1 MAPQYPANES
11 PQELSQDSA
20 QVYEPV
26 TALTSDIAL
35 FARHLRHEKARSEH
49 TVRSYVGDL
58 EELSDWMT
66 SQGLRGL
73 EDLDRES
80 LRGWLA
86 QRHQRGLARSS
97 VSRGIASV
105 HTFCRWAVDSGRLSH
120 DPAASLK
127 GPKKGQHLPEAVNA
141 TALSDML
148 DALAET
154 AQQPAEDDRQ
164 VALAARDWALVEM
177 LYATGARISEVV
189 NLNSSDIDRSS
200 GVITVT
206 GKGSKQRRVPYGER
220 AGQALELWRRRR
232 EVVATEKSGEAI
244 FLGARGGRIDA
255 RVARRTVAEALRTV
269 PDTHASGPH
278 SLRHSAATHLLDG
291 GADLRSVQELLG
303 HSTVATTQIYTH
315 VSVERLKKAYAQAHP
330 RA

>member
-1 MAPQYPANES
+1 MAQHPPARES
-11 PQELSQDSA
+11 SQEPVHDRV
-20 QVYEPV
+20 QVDEPV

-58 EELSDWMT
+58 AELSAWMT
-66 SQGLRGL
+66 DHGLTGL
-73 EDLDRES
+73 HDLDRES

-86 QRHQRGLARSS
+86 QRHRRGLARSS

-105 HTFCRWAVDSGRLSH
+105 HTFCRWAVDSGRLGH
-120 DPAASLK
+120 DPAATLK
-127 GPKKGQHLPEAVNA
+127 GPKKGQHLPEIVNA
-141 TALSDML
+141 AALSNML
-148 DALAET
+148 DGLAE
-154 AQQPAEDDRQ
+154 AARGNSDDERQ
-164 VALAARDWALVEM
+164 AALAARDWALLEM
-177 LYATGARISEVV
+177 MYATGARVGEVV
-189 NLNSSDIDRSS
+189 SLNDSDIDRSA
-200 GVITVT
+200 GVLTVT
-206 GKGSKQRRVPYGER
+206 GKGNKQRRVPFGER

-232 EVVATEKSGEAI
+232 DVVATGISGDAI

-255 RVARRTVAEALRTV
+255 RVARRTVAEALQTI

-315 VSVERLKKAYAQAHP
+315 VSVERLRNAYAQAHP

>member
-1 MAPQYPANES
+1 M
-11 PQELSQDSA
+11 
-20 QVYEPV
+20 
-26 TALTSDIAL
+26 

-49 TVRSYVGDL
+49 TVRSYVADL
-58 EELSDWMT
+58 GELSDWMT
-66 SQGLRGL
+66 EQGLGGI

-105 HTFCRWAVDSGRLSH
+105 HTFCRWAVDNGRLQH
-120 DPAASLK
+120 DPAAALK
-127 GPKKGQHLPEAVNA
+127 GPKKGRYLPDVVSS

-148 DALAET
+148 DGLAGA
-154 AQQPAEDDRQ
+154 AQQPAENDRTA
-164 VALAARDWALVEM
+164 ALAARDWALVEL

-189 NLNSSDIDRSS
+189 NLDLQDIDQT
-200 GVITVT
+200 VEVLTVT
-206 GKGSKQRRVPYGER
+206 GKGNKERRVPFGDR
-220 AGQALELWRRRR
+220 AAQALGLWRRRR
-232 EVVATEKSGEAI
+232 DVLASDKSGGAV

-255 RVARRTVAEALRTV
+255 RVARRAVADALRTV

-291 GADLRSVQELLG
+291 GADLRSVQQLLG
-303 HSTVATTQIYTH
+303 HSSVATTQIYTH
-315 VSVERLKKAYAQAHP
+315 VSVERLRNAYAQAHP

>member
-1 MAPQYPANES
+1 MQGDEPA
-11 PQELSQDSA
+11 
-20 QVYEPV
+20 
-26 TALTSDIAL
+26 TALTSDIVL

-49 TVRSYVGDL
+49 TVRSYIGDL
-58 EELSDWMT
+58 QELSAWMT
-66 SQGLRGL
+66 AHGLKSL

-105 HTFCRWAVDSGRLSH
+105 HTFCRWAVDNGRLDH

-127 GPKKGQHLPEAVNA
+127 GPKKGQHLPEVVNA

-148 DALAET
+148 DGLADT

-164 VALAARDWALVEM
+164 AALAARDWALIEM

-189 NLNSSDIDRSS
+189 NLNDSDIDRSA

-206 GKGSKQRRVPYGER
+206 GKGNKQRRVPSENGRGRHWSCGGVEVKSSPPRNLARQSSWVHAEVESMREWPAEPWPMPSAPCRTRTRGDPTASGTARQRTSWTGER
-220 AGQALELWRRRR
+220 
-232 EVVATEKSGEAI
+232 T
-244 FLGARGGRIDA
+244 LGACRSCWATPRWPPPRSTPTSRSNDS
-255 RVARRTVAEALRTV
+255 RLRTRRLIRGH
-269 PDTHASGPH
+269 DM
-278 SLRHSAATHLLDG
+278 LAA
-291 GADLRSVQELLG
+291 Q
-303 HSTVATTQIYTH
+303 
-315 VSVERLKKAYAQAHP
+315 RL
-330 RA
+330 

>member
-1 MAPQYPANES
+1 MAPQNPAHPTDHDVQAPS
-11 PQELSQDSA
+11 ALAQE
-20 QVYEPV
+20 
-26 TALTSDIAL
+26 IAM

-58 EELSDWMT
+58 EELSEWMT
-66 SQGLRGL
+66 DRGL
-73 EDLDRES
+73 GGIADLDRES

-105 HTFCRWAVDSGRLSH
+105 HTFCRWAVDNGRLRH
-120 DPAASLK
+120 DPAAALK
-127 GPKKGQHLPEAVNA
+127 GPTKGRYLPDVVSS

-148 DALAET
+148 DALAAA
-154 AQQPAEDDRQ
+154 AQQPAEDDRTA
-164 VALAARDWALVEM
+164 ALAARDWALIEL

-189 NLNSSDIDRSS
+189 DLDLPDIDDT
-200 GVITVT
+200 VQVLTVT
-206 GKGSKQRRVPYGER
+206 GKGNKERRVPFGDR
-220 AGQALELWRRRR
+220 AAQALGLWRRRR
-232 EVVATEKSGEAI
+232 DVLAAEKSGGAV
-244 FLGARGGRIDA
+244 FVGARGSRIDA
-255 RVARRTVAEALRTV
+255 RVARRVVADALRTV

-291 GADLRSVQELLG
+291 GADLRSVQQLLG
-303 HSTVATTQIYTH
+303 HSSVATTQIYTH
-315 VSVERLKKAYAQAHP
+315 VSVERLKNAYAQAHP

>member
-1 MAPQYPANES
+1 MAPQHPAHES
-11 PQELSQDSA
+11 PQDTGTD
-20 QVYEPV
+20 
-26 TALTSDIAL
+26 TALTSDIAV

-58 EELSDWMT
+58 EELSAWMT
-66 SQGLRGL
+66 AHGLKGL

-86 QRHQRGLARSS
+86 QRHQRGMARSS

-105 HTFCRWAVDSGRLSH
+105 HTFCRWAVDNRRLNH

-127 GPKKGQHLPEAVNA
+127 GPKKGQHLPEVVNA

-148 DALAET
+148 DGLAET
-154 AQQPAEDDRQ
+154 ARQPADDDRQ
-164 VALAARDWALVEM
+164 SALAARDWALVEM

-189 NLNSSDIDRSS
+189 NLNDSDIDRSA

-206 GKGSKQRRVPYGER
+206 GKGNKQRRVPYGER

-232 EVVATEKSGEAI
+232 GIVATAKSGEAI

-315 VSVERLKKAYAQAHP
+315 VSVERLKNAYAQAHP

>member
-1 MAPQYPANES
+1 MAAHTPDPPRDRHE
-11 PQELSQDSA
+11 QDSG
-20 QVYEPV
+20 
-26 TALTSDIAL
+26 ALTTEIAM

-49 TVRSYVGDL
+49 TVRSYVSDL
-58 EELSDWMT
+58 DELSAWLT
-66 SQGLRGL
+66 ENGLRGL
-73 EDLDRES
+73 QDLNRET

-97 VSRGIASV
+97 LSRGIASV
-105 HTFCRWAVDSGRLSH
+105 HSFCRWAVDEGLLDH
-120 DPAASLK
+120 DPAAALNGPAK
-127 GPKKGQHLPEAVNA
+127 GRHLPDVVNSS
-141 TALSDML
+141 ALSDML
-148 DALAET
+148 DGLAQR
-154 AQQPAEDDRQ
+154 ARQPAQDDRPA
-164 VALAARDWALVEM
+164 ALAARDWALLEM

-189 NLNSSDIDRSS
+189 NLDLNDIEDSAS
-200 GVITVT
+200 VVTVI
-206 GKGSKQRRVPYGER
+206 GKGNKQRRVPFGER
-220 AGQALELWRRRR
+220 AGSALELWRRRR
-232 EVVATEKSGEAI
+232 AAVVSDKSGNAV

-255 RVARRTVAEALRTV
+255 RVARRTVAQALRTV

-315 VSVERLKKAYAQAHP
+315 VSVERLRNAYVQAHP

>member
-1 MAPQYPANES
+1 MAPQTPAHRTDHDMQ
-11 PQELSQDSA
+11 PPSA
-20 QVYEPV
+20 LAEE
-26 TALTSDIAL
+26 IAM

-58 EELSDWMT
+58 EELSEWLT
-66 SQGLRGL
+66 ERGL
-73 EDLDRES
+73 GELKNLDRES

-105 HTFCRWAVDSGRLSH
+105 HTFCRWAVDTGRLDQ
-120 DPAASLK
+120 DPAAALK
-127 GPKKGQHLPEAVNA
+127 GPKKARHLPDVVSS

-148 DALAET
+148 DGLAEA
-154 AQQPAEDDRQ
+154 AQQPTEDDRAA
-164 VALAARDWALVEM
+164 ALAARNWALIEL

-189 NLNSSDIDRSS
+189 NLDLQDIDHP
-200 GVITVT
+200 VQVLTVT
-206 GKGSKQRRVPYGER
+206 GKGNKERRVPFGDR
-220 AGQALELWRRRR
+220 AAQALGLWQRRRDVLAA
-232 EVVATEKSGEAI
+232 ETSGGAV
-244 FLGARGGRIDA
+244 FLGARGGRINA
-255 RVARRTVAEALRTV
+255 RVARRAVADALRMV

-291 GADLRSVQELLG
+291 GADLRSVQQLLG

-315 VSVERLKKAYAQAHP
+315 VSVERLRNAYAQAHP

>member
-1 MAPQYPANES
+1 MVQPHPATDAGQPS
-11 PQELSQDSA
+11 GRA
-20 QVYEPV
+20 
-26 TALTSDIAL
+26 TALSEDIAD

-58 EELSDWMT
+58 EDLSGWM
-66 SQGLRGL
+66 SERGLRGVGA
-73 EDLDRES
+73 LDRET

-86 QRHQRGLARSS
+86 QRHQRGMARNS

-105 HTFCRWAVDSGRLSH
+105 HTFCRWAVDTGRLEH
-120 DPAASLK
+120 DPAATLK
-127 GPKKGQHLPEAVNA
+127 GPKKARHLPEVVNSA
-141 TALSDML
+141 ALSDML
-148 DALAET
+148 DGLAEL
-154 AQQPAEDDRQ
+154 ADHPGEDERE
-164 VALAARDWALVEM
+164 AARAARDWALLEL
-177 LYATGARISEVV
+177 LYATGTRISEVV
-189 NLNSSDIDRSS
+189 GLDLRDVDDGP

-206 GKGSKQRRVPYGER
+206 GKGSKERRVPFGER
-220 AGQALELWRRRR
+220 AEQALMLWRQRR
-232 EVVATEKSGEAI
+232 ETLRTEKSGDAL

-255 RVARRTVAEALRTV
+255 RVARRAVADALRTV

-291 GADLRSVQELLG
+291 GADLRTVQELLG

-315 VSVERLKKAYAQAHP
+315 VSVERLKNAYVQAHP

>member
-1 MAPQYPANES
+1 MAPQNPAHPTDHDVQAPS
-11 PQELSQDSA
+11 ALAQE
-20 QVYEPV
+20 
-26 TALTSDIAL
+26 IAM

-58 EELSDWMT
+58 EELSEWMT
-66 SQGLRGL
+66 DRGL
-73 EDLDRES
+73 GGIADLDRES

-105 HTFCRWAVDSGRLSH
+105 HTFCRWAVDNGRLHH
-120 DPAASLK
+120 DPAAALK
-127 GPKKGQHLPEAVNA
+127 GPTKGRYLPDVVSS

-148 DALAET
+148 DALAAA
-154 AQQPAEDDRQ
+154 AQQPAEDDRTA
-164 VALAARDWALVEM
+164 ALAARDWALIEL

-189 NLNSSDIDRSS
+189 DLDLPDIDDT
-200 GVITVT
+200 VQVLTVT
-206 GKGSKQRRVPYGER
+206 GKGNKERRVPFGDR
-220 AGQALELWRRRR
+220 AAQALGLWRRRR
-232 EVVATEKSGEAI
+232 DVLAAEKSGGAV
-244 FLGARGGRIDA
+244 FVGARGSRIDA
-255 RVARRTVAEALRTV
+255 RVARRVVADALRTV

-291 GADLRSVQELLG
+291 GADLRSVQQLLG
-303 HSTVATTQIYTH
+303 HSSVATTQIYTH
-315 VSVERLKKAYAQAHP
+315 VSVERLKNAYVQAHP

>member
-1 MAPQYPANES
+1 MAPQHPAHDS
-11 PQELSQDSA
+11 PQDTGTD
-20 QVYEPV
+20 
-26 TALTSDIAL
+26 TALTSDIAA

-58 EELSDWMT
+58 EELSAWMT
-66 SQGLRGL
+66 AHGLKGL

-86 QRHQRGLARSS
+86 QRHQRGMARSS

-105 HTFCRWAVDSGRLSH
+105 HTFCRWAVENGRLNH

-127 GPKKGQHLPEAVNA
+127 GPKKGQHLPEVVNA
-141 TALSDML
+141 TALTDML

-154 AQQPAEDDRQ
+154 ARQPAEDDRQ
-164 VALAARDWALVEM
+164 SALAARDWALVEM

-189 NLNSSDIDRSS
+189 NLNDSDIDRSA

-206 GKGSKQRRVPYGER
+206 GKGNKQRRVPYGER

-232 EVVATEKSGEAI
+232 GIVATEKSGEAV

-255 RVARRTVAEALRTV
+255 RVARRTVAEALHTV

-315 VSVERLKKAYAQAHP
+315 VSVERLKNAYAQAHP

>member
-1 MAPQYPANES
+1 MAPQHPAHES
-11 PQELSQDSA
+11 PQDTGTD
-20 QVYEPV
+20 
-26 TALTSDIAL
+26 TALTSDIAV
-35 FARHLRHEKARSEH
+35 FARHLRHETARSEH

-58 EELSDWMT
+58 EELSAWMT
-66 SQGLRGL
+66 AHGLKGL

-86 QRHQRGLARSS
+86 QRHQRGMARSS

-105 HTFCRWAVDSGRLSH
+105 HTFCRWAVDNRRLNH

-127 GPKKGQHLPEAVNA
+127 GPKKGQHLPEVVNA

-148 DALAET
+148 DGLAET
-154 AQQPAEDDRQ
+154 ARQPADDDRQ
-164 VALAARDWALVEM
+164 SALAARDWALVEM

-189 NLNSSDIDRSS
+189 NLNDSDIDRSA

-206 GKGSKQRRVPYGER
+206 GKGNKQRRVPYGER

-232 EVVATEKSGEAI
+232 GIVATAKSGEAI

-315 VSVERLKKAYAQAHP
+315 VSVERLKNAYAQAHP

>member
-1 MAPQYPANES
+1 MAPQHPAHDPE
-11 PQELSQDSA
+11 QARETA
-20 QVYEPV
+20 
-26 TALTSDIAL
+26 TALTQDIAI

-49 TVRSYVGDL
+49 TIRSYVGDL
-58 EELSDWMT
+58 QELSEWMT
-66 SQGLRGL
+66 AHGLKGL
-73 EDLDRES
+73 EDLDRET

-105 HTFCRWAVDSGRLSH
+105 HTFCRWAVDNGRLDH
-120 DPAASLK
+120 DPASSLN
-127 GPKKGQHLPEAVNA
+127 GPKKAQHLPEVVNA
-141 TALSDML
+141 AALSDML
-148 DALAET
+148 DGLADA
-154 AQQPAEDDRQ
+154 AQQPTEDDQ
-164 VALAARDWALVEM
+164 QAALAARDWALVEL

-189 NLNSSDIDRSS
+189 NLDDTDIDRSA
-200 GVITVT
+200 GIITVT
-206 GKGSKQRRVPYGER
+206 GKGNKQRRVPYGER

-232 EVVATEKSGEAI
+232 DVVASEKSGDAV

-255 RVARRTVAEALRTV
+255 RVARRTVAGALQTV

-315 VSVERLKKAYAQAHP
+315 VSVERLKSAYTQAHP

>member
-1 MAPQYPANES
+1 M
-11 PQELSQDSA
+11 PQEHPAHEPEQDHETA
-20 QVYEPV
+20 
-26 TALTSDIAL
+26 TALSEEIAL

-49 TVRSYVGDL
+49 TIRSYVGDL
-58 EELSDWMT
+58 EELSAWMT
-66 SQGLRGL
+66 ARRLKGLG
-73 EDLDRES
+73 DLDRES

-105 HTFCRWAVDSGRLSH
+105 HTFCRWAVDNGRLDH
-120 DPAASLK
+120 DPAASVK
-127 GPKKGQHLPEAVNA
+127 GPKTGQHLPEVVNS

-148 DALAET
+148 DGLAAAAE
-154 AQQPAEDDRQ
+154 QPAEDDRSA
-164 VALAARDWALVEM
+164 ALAARDWALVEL

-189 NLNSSDIDRSS
+189 NLNDSDVDRSIK
-200 GVITVT
+200 VITVT
-206 GKGSKQRRVPYGER
+206 GKGNKQRRVPFGDR
-220 AGQALELWRRRR
+220 AEQALEVWRRRR
-232 EVVATEKSGEAI
+232 EVVATEKSGAAM

-255 RVARRTVAEALRTV
+255 RVARRVVADALQAV

-315 VSVERLKKAYAQAHP
+315 VSVERLKNAYAQAHP

>member
-1 MAPQYPANES
+1 MAPHHPEHEPSQEPAHD
-11 PQELSQDSA
+11 PV
-20 QVYEPV
+20 QVDEPA

-49 TVRSYVGDL
+49 TIRSYIGDL
-58 EELSDWMT
+58 QELSAWMT
-66 SQGLRGL
+66 AHGLQGL

-105 HTFCRWAVDSGRLSH
+105 HTFCRWAVDNGRLDH

-127 GPKKGQHLPEAVNA
+127 GPKKGQHLPEVVNA

-148 DALAET
+148 DGLADT

-164 VALAARDWALVEM
+164 AALAARDWALIEM

-189 NLNSSDIDRSS
+189 NLNDSDIDRSA

-206 GKGSKQRRVPYGER
+206 GKGNKQRRVPFGER

-232 EVVATEKSGEAI
+232 EVIATEKSGEAI

-255 RVARRTVAEALRTV
+255 RVARRTVAEALHTV

-315 VSVERLKKAYAQAHP
+315 VSVERLKAAYSQAHP